1 MNDFSPG
8 ATLICLRV
16 FSALICAL
24 YGSVVLQAQAP
35 DSDDSQATFKV
46 VSELVVL
53 PVNVTDSHGDFV
65 TGLTSTNFRV
75 YENGTPQKITVFQW
89 DGLPVTVGL
98 ILDRSQSMA
107 PKLSTVR
114 AAILS
119 FAASSNPEDEMFV
132 VDFNDRVRSEVF
144 RGKLFTSNVS
154 ELQSALTA
162 VGAQGETALYD
173 AIYEGLDRVRVTHR
187 DKKALII
194 VSDGGDNVSR
204 HRYHEVLAK
213 AHESQAIIYA
223 IGLISGA
230 GEEENPRILERLC
243 KDTGGLA
250 FFPSSVEMVH
260 EISERIADDLRQQY
274 TLGYAPDRKA
284 NESGFRKIQVKV
296 SSPGYKNLHVRT
308 RLGYSIAAEEGTK

>member
-1 MNDFSPG
+1 M
-8 ATLICLRV
+8 
-16 FSALICAL
+16 
-24 YGSVVLQAQAP
+24 
-35 DSDDSQATFKV
+35 
-46 VSELVVL
+46 
-53 PVNVTDSHGDFV
+53 
-65 TGLTSTNFRV
+65 NFRI
-75 YENGTPQKITVFQW
+75 YENGIPQKITVFQRE
-89 DGLPVTVGL
+89 GLPVTVGL
-98 ILDRSQSMA
+98 ILDHSQSMA

-114 AAILS
+114 AAVLS

-132 VDFNDRVRSEVF
+132 VDFSDRVRSEIF
-144 RGKLFTSNVS
+144 GGKPFTSSVS
-154 ELQSALTA
+154 ELQSALVA

-173 AIYEGLDRVRVTHR
+173 AIYEGLDRLRVAHR

-213 AHESQAIIYA
+213 AHGSQAVIYA

-250 FFPSSVEMVH
+250 FFPGNVEMVH
-260 EISERIADDLRQQY
+260 EISQRIAHDLRQQY

-284 NESGFRKIQVKV
+284 NGNGFRKIEVKV

-308 RLGYSIAAEEGTK
+308 RLGYSVQGEKK